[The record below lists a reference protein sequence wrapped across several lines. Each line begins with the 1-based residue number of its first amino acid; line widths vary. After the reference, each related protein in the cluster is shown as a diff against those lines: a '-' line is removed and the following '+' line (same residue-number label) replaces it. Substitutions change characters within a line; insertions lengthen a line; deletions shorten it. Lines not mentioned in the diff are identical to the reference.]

1 MRRSVVR
8 TGSGGDKIPLSGT
21 SPPMMV
27 SLYAAD
33 LVKNNSRLD
42 DVIISSAEN
51 RHKGIKGFF
60 MVVKEIRKKIFYVG
74 ILLRPKLRLAFLLFL
89 IGVKYRIGTG
99 YRFYR
104 IFFNQKVYVHR
115 KMNPRHQTEY
125 NLDLVRPLGIRL
137 QKILSKV
144 HLSPEDEEFA
154 YQILDE
160 FKIIPEDMVVA
171 IHRTL

>member
-1 MRRSVVR
+1 
-8 TGSGGDKIPLSGT
+8 
-21 SPPMMV
+21 
-27 SLYAAD
+27 
-33 LVKNNSRLD
+33 
-42 DVIISSAEN
+42 
-51 RHKGIKGFF
+51 
-60 MVVKEIRKKIFYVG
+60 MVVKEIRKKFFDVD
-74 ILLRPKLRLAFLLFL
+74 ILLRSTLRLAFLLFL

-115 KMNPRHQTEY
+115 KMNLRHQTEY